1 MLYICYSETLPMK
14 KYKFTKEYELK
25 ASVKMLYP
33 YFSTPIGLQ
42 EWFAEKVQSIN
53 PHTFLFHWDN
63 EDHIGTIT
71 SQRIGKSI
79 KFEFD
84 KDTSPNPSY
93 IEFRL
98 EHNDLTNS
106 TFVKITDYSDE
117 TDEEEL
123 NELWDGLIQKLK
135 EIVGA

>member
-1 MLYICYSETLPMK
+1 MK
-14 KYKFTKEYELK
+14 KYKFVKEYELK

-33 YFSTPIGLQ
+33 YFSTAVGLQ
-42 EWFAEKVQSIN
+42 EWFADEVQNIDS
-53 PHTFLFHWDN
+53 HTLRFHWDN

-84 KDTSPNPSY
+84 KDKNPQNPSY

-98 EHNDLTNS
+98 DHNDLTNS
-106 TFVKITDYSDE
+106 TFVRITDYSNE

-123 NELWDGLIQKLK
+123 NELWDGLIHKLK
-135 EIVGA
+135 EIVGG